1 MAPSLMGPPTL
12 PTNFLPREY
21 QSVYIC
27 VNCGILGSRNPKWK
41 LLIWCKLLP
50 KKKKK
55 KIIVGLAKLVDS
67 TLLFLVWVS
76 NVVFTQGWG

>member
-1 MAPSLMGPPTL
+1 METSDLVQA
-12 PTNFLPREY
+12 
-21 QSVYIC
+21 IA
-27 VNCGILGSRNPKWK
+27 
-41 LLIWCKLLP
+41 